1 MNIAECRDWVVEMVK
16 HQRHD
21 RAIYRLVAEPI
32 QRIAN
37 IVHPKV
43 CPAACPLASMLHQL
57 GAVVEAHDVGASL
70 R

>member
-1 MNIAECRDWVVEMVK
+1 MKLAECRERVLEMVK

-21 RAIYRLVAEPI
+21 RAIDRLVSEPI
-32 QRIAN
+32 QRVAN

-43 CPAACPLASMLHQL
+43 CPAARPLASVLDQL
-57 GAVVEAHDVGASL
+57 GAVVEAHDVGASP